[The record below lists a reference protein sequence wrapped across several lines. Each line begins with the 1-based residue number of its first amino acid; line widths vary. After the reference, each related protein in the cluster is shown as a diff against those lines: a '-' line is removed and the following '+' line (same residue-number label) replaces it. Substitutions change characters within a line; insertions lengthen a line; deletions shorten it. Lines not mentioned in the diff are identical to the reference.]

1 MAEVRRSGCVA
12 VPGAL
17 TSENFRRL
25 IAARDCE
32 AGDGWFA
39 WMRQYLSILSY
50 QQRSCLKEKLV
61 ESDIMRWS
69 TSWYVTH
76 LFETALHWT
85 HLDTWNRAPLL
96 SSPHLNVESVCFAR
110 CSTWLFIAPPDRPEW
125 LSDGVGWSV
134 RQEGS
139 GNNRNNQS
147 FIQDSLA
154 FVQIETQIHS
164 NTMSYNL

>member
-39 WMRQYLSILSY
+39 WMGQYLSILSY

-76 LFETALHWT
+76 LFETALDTFRTLGTEHHCFPDLIWT
-85 HLDTWNRAPLL
+85 LSACASQGAPLG
-96 SSPHLNVESVCFAR
+96 SSLLLRTGPSGY
-110 CSTWLFIAPPDRPEW
+110 SM
-125 LSDGVGWSV
+125 GWSLG
-134 RQEGS
+134 QEGS
-139 GNNRNNQS
+139 GRNRNNQS
-147 FIQDSLA
+147 FI
-154 FVQIETQIHS
+154 
-164 NTMSYNL
+164 